1 MKKICSILAI
11 IGTAIINSACMGPPN
26 VPPIQEIKPNETA
39 FVIPLEG
46 DGTAQAQVQSVEY
59 LKKKMV
65 QAKRI
70 TIPIRQRD
78 TGRFPGDFEWI
89 PTVRVITVDRS
100 LVTRQ
105 WSGMPVAG
113 NAHPGIHVE
122 SKESINFRVGF
133 NVTALV
139 QEEDAATY
147 LYWHAGKQLS
157 EIIDSNIR
165 GFVQDISA
173 REFGALPLEE
183 CKADKNR
190 IFAQVEKEAKEHFK
204 AYGITIIS
212 IGNAGGLEY
221 EDPTIQANINK
232 TQNAQMDVQVAVQ
245 EKLAQVERNLK
256 AVAKATADRLSAEEF
271 AKAKE
276 AQMAKLELDIK
287 MTNAQA
293 VLIAATRWDGKAPS
307 MVTQGSG
314 FLFGLDDTAV
324 VKK

>member
-157 EIIDSNIR
+157 EAPVRD
-165 GFVQDISA
+165 FMT
-173 REFGALPLEE
+173 P
-183 CKADKNR
+183 
-190 IFAQVEKEAKEHFK
+190 
-204 AYGITIIS
+204 
-212 IGNAGGLEY
+212 
-221 EDPTIQANINK
+221 DPVVLRHDDPI
-232 TQNAQMDVQVAVQ
+232 
-245 EKLAQVERNLK
+245 
-256 AVAKATADRLSAEEF
+256 AVAIHK
-271 AKAKE
+271 
-276 AQMAKLELDIK
+276 MAVGGFRHIPD
-287 MTNAQA
+287 TDFH
-293 VLIAATRWDGKAPS
+293 LIQRRPRDGRRHLPRCH
-307 MVTQGSG
+307 
-314 FLFGLDDTAV
+314 L
-324 VKK
+324 